1 MEVTQTCMF
10 GTPQKCDLKGILCKV
25 FFITF
30 EATFYLFNS
39 PKPAC
44 LLGSVGLSWAKLGFV
59 VCVEE
64 VLCVGGIVT
73 LFRAPDG

>member
-1 MEVTQTCMF
+1 MVMMVV
-10 GTPQKCDLKGILCKV
+10 KILWV
-25 FFITF
+25 LVV

-73 LFRAPDG
+73 LF